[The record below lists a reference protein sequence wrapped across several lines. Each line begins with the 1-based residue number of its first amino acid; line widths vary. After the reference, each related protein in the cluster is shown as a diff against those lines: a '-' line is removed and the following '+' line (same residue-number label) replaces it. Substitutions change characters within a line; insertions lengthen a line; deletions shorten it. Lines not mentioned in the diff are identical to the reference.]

1 MITYTLIHMQPDPPR
16 LDFEVVA
23 MYDFSPENMDE
34 LQLTEGEK
42 LTVLE
47 KPYDG
52 WYIARNQQ
60 G

>member
-1 MITYTLIHMQPDPPR
+1 MQPDPPQ

-23 MYDFSPENMDE
+23 MYDFSSEDMDD
-34 LQLTEGEK
+34 LTLTEGER

-47 KPYDG
+47 KPFDG